1 MINETLSFESTL
13 ESPTKPTQEKSS
25 SQKKLIFL
33 VHYMNDNQRNE
44 KIDKNG
50 PKQIT
55 SKYKNRRKSK
65 RGRMP
70 KKLNKMIKIKNN
82 MLDFD
87 MLLSTLFENEKKEND
102 SGPKKKYIIRRKHQQ
117 KLIGIKR
124 KRQIKETKYKSKQ
137 K

>member
-1 MINETLSFESTL
+1 MINETFSFESTL
-13 ESPTKPTQEKSS
+13 ESSAKPLQEKSS

-50 PKQIT
+50 PGEIT
-55 SKYKNRRKSK
+55 AEYKNRRKSK
-65 RGRMP
+65 RGRKP
-70 KKLNKMIKIKNN
+70 KKLLKMIKIKNN
-82 MLDFD
+82 TLDFD

-102 SGPKKKYIIRRKHQQ
+102 SGPKKKFIIRRKYQK

>member
-1 MINETLSFESTL
+1 MINETFSFESTL
-13 ESPTKPTQEKSS
+13 ESSAKPLQEKSS
-25 SQKKLIFL
+25 SQIKLIFL

-50 PKQIT
+50 PGEIT
-55 SKYKNRRKSK
+55 SEYKNRRKSK
-65 RGRMP
+65 RGRKP
-70 KKLNKMIKIKNN
+70 KKLLKMIKIKNN
-82 MLDFD
+82 TLDFD

-102 SGPKKKYIIRRKHQQ
+102 SGPKKKFIIRRKYQK